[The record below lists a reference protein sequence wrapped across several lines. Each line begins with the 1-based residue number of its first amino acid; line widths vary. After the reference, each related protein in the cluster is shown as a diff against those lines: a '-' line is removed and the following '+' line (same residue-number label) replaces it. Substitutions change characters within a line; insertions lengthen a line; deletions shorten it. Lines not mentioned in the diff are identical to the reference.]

1 MTVLSSHTMASS
13 AGVFPPPNGKQL
25 LTGSLDSTL
34 VMWNPVTS
42 TPEVKLTIFRPPN
55 AREVNPAVSGIT
67 ALAMSPNGALAAV
80 GGAGGRIRVVAFRQG
95 EVVDTPA
102 EVVQTLEGHRRGE
115 SVEALAYVDLLQGE
129 AGGKGVVLLSAGTD
143 GRFITWDST
152 TSRIRA
158 EMRHPEAV
166 TTFAVHPAPN
176 QHLATTACGDRT
188 LRTWDVRTG
197 TLLAEHVGHAG
208 PVNSVA
214 VAPAPPGMESPLGL
228 KQAQLVISG
237 GDEGASLVWRM

>member
-1 MTVLSSHTMASS
+1 MTVLSSHTMAST

-34 VMWNPVTS
+34 VMWNPATS
-42 TPEVKLTIFRPPN
+42 NPEIKLTIFAPPN
-55 AREVNPAVSGIT
+55 ARDVNPAVVGIT
-67 ALAMSPNGALAAV
+67 SLAMTPNGALAAV
-80 GGAGGRIRVVAFRQG
+80 GGAGGRIRMVAFRQG
-95 EVVDTPA
+95 EVVDIPA
-102 EVVQTLEGHRRGE
+102 EVVQTLEGHKRGE
-115 SVEALAYVDLLQGE
+115 SVEALAFVDMLQGS

-152 TSRIRA
+152 TARVRA
-158 EMRHPEAV
+158 EMRHPEAI
-166 TTFAVHPAPN
+166 TGFACHPAPN
-176 QHLATTACGDRT
+176 QHLATTACSDRT

-214 VAPAPPGMESPLGL
+214 VAPAPSGIESPLGL
-228 KQAQLVISG
+228 KEAQLIISG
-237 GDEGASLVWRM
+237 GDEGASLVWRV